1 MLRELKLGLL
11 KIEVRQSG
19 RMEKRT
25 VVLHN
30 TEKHAGCLA
39 VLSRLALTL
48 EKMLNSNKMKYDR
61 RNQPRRLNYFF
72 RKYEIV

>member
-1 MLRELKLGLL
+1 MSSLFLQKIVVTFCVERLALRELKLGLL

-19 RMEKRT
+19 RMKKRT

-30 TEKHAGCLA
+30 TEKHTGCLA

-48 EKMLNSNKMKYDR
+48 EKMLN
-61 RNQPRRLNYFF
+61 
-72 RKYEIV
+72 